1 MGAKQDMNAKA
12 QARKEQIL
20 AELRETR
27 VQILNEAVALPAE
40 KQDMVFLGIWSVK
53 DLLAHLA
60 GWDFANLEAV
70 EAVLAGRLPAF
81 YEHRD
86 PDWQAYNAM
95 LVAKYKRDSMDE
107 LLELVRDS
115 QRQLIDYLQTIPPE
129 SFGKDFGVRFRGY
142 KVIVQRLLE
151 AENKDEKMH
160 LRQIQDFLQVTVNSQ
175 LTVT

>member
-1 MGAKQDMNAKA
+1 MNAKA

-20 AELRETR
+20 AELQETR
-27 VQILNEAVALPAE
+27 ARILDEVAALPAE

-95 LVAKYKRDSMDE
+95 LVAKYKRDSMEE
-107 LLELVRDS
+107 LIELVRDS
-115 QRQLIDYLQTIPPE
+115 QRRLIDYLQTIPPE
-129 SFGKDFGVRFRGY
+129 FFGKDFGVRFRGY
-142 KVIVQRLLE
+142 KVMIQRLLE
-151 AENKDEKMH
+151 ADIKDVQMH
-160 LRQIQDFLQVTVNSQ
+160 LRQIKDFFEDQKV
-175 LTVT
+175 